1 MTMKMKKKSRQ
12 KRLRMRKMRMKRRKS
27 KTMMKGMKMMKNRK
41 KNRMKNRKILKA
53 KIDLKKE
60 MSMRMMRIEMKRK
73 IGKRKKSQFLCQDL
87 GYQINLQSQKIL
99 KGCLQSQ
106 SQELKYKNL
115 INHQNILT
123 KYHMNK
129 CQKCRK
135 DKKIQKIF
143 ILNYKNLTKN
153 ISKVWTRLCQFVRHL
168 IMKSSRCNLL

>member
-27 KTMMKGMKMMKNRK
+27 KTMMKGMKM
-41 KNRMKNRKILKA
+41 
-53 KIDLKKE
+53 IDLKKE